1 MLNAREELIGII
13 REGKERQVPVTV
25 GEAPSQRA
33 ASEERTPP
41 MKPSRDLGL
50 AVTDP
55 SPDILERLEL
65 PRGAQGALVRTV
77 QPGGPAQ
84 EAGLRPGDLI
94 QEINR
99 REIRSAREF
108 AETVRQQKSRDLVL
122 LVNRGGNT
130 AFVVIERPGLG

>member
-1 MLNAREELIGII
+1 ME
-13 REGKERQVPVTV
+13 
-25 GEAPSQRA
+25 
-33 ASEERTPP
+33 
-41 MKPSRDLGL
+41 PSRDLGL

-108 AETVRQQKSRDLVL
+108 AETVRQQKGRDLVL